1 MSDRKFVRNALRLEA
16 SHKGVKESAYVRK
29 SWNELIFGILGLAL
43 VCWFNMDAIMLAT
56 GR

>member
-1 MSDRKFVRNALRLEA
+1 MEGVDIMLKWWIKF
-16 SHKGVKESAYVRK
+16 K
-29 SWNELIFGILGLAL
+29 NEWLDYIIFGILGLAL

>member
-1 MSDRKFVRNALRLEA
+1 MEGVDIMLKWWIKFKNKWLD
-16 SHKGVKESAYVRK
+16 YI
-29 SWNELIFGILGLAL
+29 IFGILGLAL

>member
-1 MSDRKFVRNALRLEA
+1 MLKWWIKFKDEWLD
-16 SHKGVKESAYVRK
+16 YV
-29 SWNELIFGILGLAL
+29 ILGVLGLGL

>member
-1 MSDRKFVRNALRLEA
+1 MLKWWIKF
-16 SHKGVKESAYVRK
+16 K
-29 SWNELIFGILGLAL
+29 NEWFDYIIFGILGLAL

>member
-1 MSDRKFVRNALRLEA
+1 MLKWWIKFKNEWLD
-16 SHKGVKESAYVRK
+16 YVI
-29 SWNELIFGILGLAL
+29 LGILGLVL